1 MLVTRVWQKWRFSA
15 PQTVLWLIKVWFS
28 ASPFVVKIANFAKP
42 ETVRCNATSDNTL
55 FKTLGFENRKNNF
68 NLSHLTNENLVALT
82 YQERGIYY

>member
-1 MLVTRVWQKWRFSA
+1 ML
-15 PQTVLWLIKVWFS
+15 
-28 ASPFVVKIANFAKP
+28 FAAQNILYKMF
-42 ETVRCNATSDNTL
+42 RCNANSDNTL

>member
-1 MLVTRVWQKWRFSA
+1 MHMGLTACKQYCLA
-15 PQTVLWLIKVWFS
+15 AGATQGN
-28 ASPFVVKIANFAKP
+28 IAYTQ
-42 ETVRCNATSDNTL
+42 TVRCNATSDNTL

>member
-1 MLVTRVWQKWRFSA
+1 MCSA
-15 PQTVLWLIKVWFS
+15 NLFRQTD
-28 ASPFVVKIANFAKP
+28 
-42 ETVRCNATSDNTL
+42 VRCNATSDNTL

>member
-1 MLVTRVWQKWRFSA
+1 MVNLFQYK
-15 PQTVLWLIKVWFS
+15 
-28 ASPFVVKIANFAKP
+28 
-42 ETVRCNATSDNTL
+42 TSDNTL